1 MRVQV
6 VEMVRRNFLNYFECF
21 ILSQV
26 SLDSALIEMLTFQ
39 TCNVCNVLTKT
50 VKA

>member
-39 TCNVCNVLTKT
+39 TCNVLTKT